1 MRKQICQKLIELRP
15 PFVESISNSSSRA
28 NWLGSFWVYQCRVW
42 YIQKT
47 VGQTTEHEIITGEAC
62 FIFKNSNCNTRVFP
76 LCNSPLPS
84 SYLQCVELTYRVG
97 QADLKLRLKY
107 ILSKGKILIRLQ
119 KGVNPVT
126 CVCIYLGEIPVIAVY
141 LK

>member
-15 PFVESISNSSSRA
+15 PLLNQFIIHHRGQTGLVVFGSISA
-28 NWLGSFWVYQCRVW
+28 EFGTFKKQFV
-42 YIQKT
+42 K
-47 VGQTTEHEIITGEAC
+47 TTEHEIITGEAC

-107 ILSKGKILIRLQ
+107 ILSKGKILIRLL

-126 CVCIYLGEIPVIAVY
+126 CVWIYLGEIPVITVY